1 MAIYLNQWYFSC
13 WKSHITFIQVI
24 YIYKARKHVF
34 WSYNNFLNEVSKIKN
49 FVKRLAGN
57 NRNKSERFG
66 KKWHGI
72 KNEVP

>member
-1 MAIYLNQWYFSC
+1 MILFLLKITYYFYS
-13 WKSHITFIQVI
+13 SYI